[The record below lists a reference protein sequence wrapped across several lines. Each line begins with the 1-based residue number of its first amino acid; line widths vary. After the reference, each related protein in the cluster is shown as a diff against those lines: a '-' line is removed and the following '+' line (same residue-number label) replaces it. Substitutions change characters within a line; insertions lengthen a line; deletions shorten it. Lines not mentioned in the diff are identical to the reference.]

1 MVKLPEL
8 PALPI
13 RLWESPNTASRE
25 LQVAPEV
32 VGEGGGCTPSRA
44 ASSCWCCRRSMST
57 SSNQDG
63 EKDSMSSSSIPSSCA
78 ETAAP

>member
-32 VGEGGGCTPSRA
+32 VGESSAGGSTPSRA
-44 ASSCWCCRRSMST
+44 ASMST
-57 SSNQDG
+57 SFG
-63 EKDSMSSSSIPSSCA
+63 
-78 ETAAP
+78 